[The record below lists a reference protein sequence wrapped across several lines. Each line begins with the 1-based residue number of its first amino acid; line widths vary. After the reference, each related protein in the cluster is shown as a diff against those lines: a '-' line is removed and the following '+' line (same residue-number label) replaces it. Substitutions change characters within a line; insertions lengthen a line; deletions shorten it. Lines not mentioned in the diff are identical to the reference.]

1 MTARTARRGAQALA
15 LTVDIG
21 NSVTNFGLAEGE
33 ELKETWSVTTPEN
46 LTADEALM
54 CVSSYL
60 QVRCDGAE
68 VGDAIVSSVVPS
80 LTDAWIEANGMPLR
94 PGVKEILAALKEIG
108 LEAALEQSGRPW
120 RRSRGGLR
128 GGKAPVRV
136 PAYRGGFRHGHEFGS
151 YR

>member
-1 MTARTARRGAQALA
+1 MAARTARRGAQALA

-80 LTDAWIEANGMPLR
+80 LTDA
-94 PGVKEILAALKEIG
+94 
-108 LEAALEQSGRPW
+108 
-120 RRSRGGLR
+120 GLR
-128 GGKAPVRV
+128 RCTVCAARGRWWWAP
-136 PAYRGGFRHGHEFGS
+136 G
-151 YR
+151 

>member
-1 MTARTARRGAQALA
+1 MAARTATRGARALA

-21 NSVTNFGLAEGE
+21 NSVTNFGLAGGE

-60 QVRCDGAE
+60 QARCDGAE

-80 LTDAWIEANGMPLR
+80 LTDAWIEALHRLCGTRPLVVG
-94 PGVKEILAALKEIG
+94 PGLKLSLIHISE
-108 LEAALEQSGRPW
+108 PT
-120 RRSRGGLR
+120 
-128 GGKAPVRV
+128 
-136 PAYRGGFRHGHEFGS
+136 RH
-151 YR
+151 